1 MESFSVSMKGSKKSG
16 PADDEIVEKDPSGRY
31 VRYGEVLGRGAF
43 KTVYKAFDEVNG
55 IEVAWSQIKIDEV
68 MQSPNDLEKLYSE
81 VHLLKPLNH
90 GNIMTL
96 HDSWVDDK
104 EKTINMIT
112 ELFTSGSLRQ
122 FRTPEFMAP
131 ELYDEEYNELI
142 DIYSFGLCI
151 LEMFTCEYPYN
162 ECQNPA
168 QIFKKVTTGIKPAS
182 LSKVTD
188 PEVKQFIEKCIV
200 PASMRLSAKELLKD
214 PFLAPESTKQPI
226 FYDLQSPSSNH
237 LLESTGLLKSYTNS
251 MEIDSNF
258 DKLSNGNTIA
268 RTPHS
273 TSEIQRSN
281 GNSVFKLRGEKDNN
295 NTLVSLTLL
304 GNLGGQA
311 RNIHFDFYLKDD
323 TAFSIAGEM
332 VEQLDLVAEDVS
344 FIAEMIDHLIVDL
357 VPGWKTSFE
366 QFSCKTGSASQV
378 SSTLGSDGICLTN
391 HWSPKHNA
399 PVENQDI
406 VNSLVTEVSA
416 RFDAIAS
423 NDIEECKSGFCD
435 ELCKSLDVNGSVS
448 DLVTCDYGGNVV
460 KTSDGGADEPVMEFI
475 TCDYDGVYAEKSWD
489 GDGSIIK
496 SGVIMNPDIS
506 LSGLSNA
513 VSMSSMCSSLSLAGR
528 DRPDELKFQLDIIDS
543 QYYQYFNE
551 LPKVREEALE
561 NARGRWNSKK
571 KIFAF

>member
-1 MESFSVSMKGSKKSG
+1 MKGSKKSG
-16 PADDEIVEKDPSGRY
+16 PADDEIVEKDPTGRY

-43 KTVYKAFDEVNG
+43 KTVYKAFDEANG

-68 MQSPNDLEKLYSE
+68 LRSPNDLEKLYSE
-81 VHLLKPLNH
+81 VHLLKSLNH

-142 DIYSFGLCI
+142 DIYSFGLCV
-151 LEMFTCEYPYN
+151 LELFTCEYPYN
-162 ECQNPA
+162 ECHNPA

-182 LSKVTD
+182 LAKVTD

-200 PASMRLSAKELLKD
+200 PASMRLPAKELLKD
-214 PFLAPESTKQPI
+214 PFLAPESAKQPI
-226 FYDLQSPSSNH
+226 FYDLQSPSTNH
-237 LLESTGLLKSYTNS
+237 LLESTCLLESPTNL
-251 MEIDSNF
+251 MEIDFHS
-258 DKLSNGNTIA
+258 DMLSDSNTIA
-268 RTPHS
+268 QTPHT

-281 GNSVFKLRGEKDNN
+281 GNSVFKLRGEKDND
-295 NTLVSLTLL
+295 NTQVSLTLRIA
-304 GNLGGQA
+304 NLGGQA

-366 QFSCKTGSASQV
+366 NFSCRTGSASQV

-391 HWSPKHNA
+391 RRSSKHHA
-399 PVENQDI
+399 PLGSQDI
-406 VNSLVTEVSA
+406 ANSLVTEVSA
-416 RFDAIAS
+416 RFDTIAS
-423 NDIEECKSGFCD
+423 DNVEECKSGFCD
-435 ELCKSLDVNGSVS
+435 ELCKGSDMNGFVS
-448 DLVTCDYGGNVV
+448 DLVTCDYGGNAV
-460 KTSDGGADEPVMEFI
+460 KTSDAGADESVMEFVR
-475 TCDYDGVYAEKSWD
+475 CDYGGGHSKKTSD
-489 GDGSIIK
+489 GDGSVMEY
-496 SGVIMNPDIS
+496 GVMMNPDIS
-506 LSGLSNA
+506 LSGLYNA
-513 VSMSSMCSSLSLAGR
+513 VSASSMYSSLSLADR
-528 DRPDELKFQLDIIDS
+528 DQPDELKFQLDAIDS

-551 LPKVREEALE
+551 LSKIRDEALE
-561 NARGRWNSKK
+561 SARRGWNWKK